1 MKLEKEQAKYM
12 ERQEGVATAAHWRT
26 VNTMLTEQEISE
38 TQIKQQATLALVNDW
53 RFQKNRN
60 DRIEADL
67 NPKLNQ
73 AEPINPETCGISAAQ
88 KFAGEDGS
96 IKERS
101 RIQATQMKSWCDEQ
115 LILKQEREEREKDQ
129 DREAVEITKVIDDM
143 RLENEMGS
151 EVQAKQA
158 LMDVYEENR
167 LLAREKRLQKR
178 QEELLEK
185 QANQWEVENARG
197 DTLLCETGD
206 GRGPSGRLRRDH
218 WKGMSQAEID
228 QIHAHN
234 AQLAAEQRESKAW
247 EKEEDMYWAQ
257 NNQEI
262 TASLAAQEADEETWR
277 TSQRYELKD
286 DHLHQRREHRLKQKF
301 LKKEL
306 GEGAIGQGFYSQFG
320 SNARCRHKSELLVK
334 NMPPFT

>member
-1 MKLEKEQAKYM
+1 M
-12 ERQEGVATAAHWRT
+12 G
-26 VNTMLTEQEISE
+26 
-38 TQIKQQATLALVNDW
+38 
-53 RFQKNRN
+53 
-60 DRIEADL
+60 
-67 NPKLNQ
+67 
-73 AEPINPETCGISAAQ
+73 INPETCGISAAQ

-115 LILKQEREEREKDQ
+115 LILKQEREEQ
-129 DREAVEITKVIDDM
+129 
-143 RLENEMGS
+143 
-151 EVQAKQA
+151 
-158 LMDVYEENR
+158 
-167 LLAREKRLQKR
+167 
-178 QEELLEK
+178 
-185 QANQWEVENARG
+185 
-197 DTLLCETGD
+197 
-206 GRGPSGRLRRDH
+206 
-218 WKGMSQAEID
+218 
-228 QIHAHN
+228 
-234 AQLAAEQRESKAW
+234 
-247 EKEEDMYWAQ
+247 DMYWAQ

-277 TSQRYELKD
+277 TSQRYELRD